1 MRRLLEHPFRAALI
15 AFFATLAGIAFS
27 QIIDDRARPDFW
39 PDFLFDVAVLIVSAG
54 IAIGGILR
62 LLAGDPA
69 DPPGSSLDG

>member
-1 MRRLLEHPFRAALI
+1 MRRLLEHPFRVI
-15 AFFATLAGIAFS
+15 ATAVFAGLSFADLG
-27 QIIDDRARPDFW
+27 QIFTDRRPWDFV
-39 PDFLFDVAVLIVSAG
+39 FHSLVLIVFAG

>member
-15 AFFATLAGIAFS
+15 AVFAALAAAALFKTIRDRDVPGFF
-27 QIIDDRARPDFW
+27 
-39 PDFLFDVAVLIVSAG
+39 FDVAVLIVFAG

>member
-1 MRRLLEHPFRAALI
+1 VRRLLEHPFRAALI
-15 AFFATLAGIAFS
+15 AVFAALAGISFFR
-27 QIIDDRARPDFW
+27 IIDDWTR
-39 PDFLFDVAVLIVSAG
+39 PDFLFDVAVLIVFGA

>member
-15 AFFATLAGIAFS
+15 AFFATLAGIAFFEMT
-27 QIIDDRARPDFW
+27 QALQGWDYAFRFAMF
-39 PDFLFDVAVLIVSAG
+39 AVFAA
-54 IAIGGILR
+54 IALGGILR